1 MVLRCRTV
9 IATFKFIQ
17 NTRKYFTTD
26 DRNVLIVLLNM
37 MLPFSAEILAR
48 ANKACCDTRLYEVF
62 DSCWPTEHVSKMWP
76 LFSETSCII

>member
-37 MLPFSAEILAR
+37 MLPFSAQILAR
-48 ANKACCDTRLYEVF
+48 ANKACCDTSLYEVF
-62 DSCWPTEHVSKMWP
+62 DLCWPTEHVSKMWP